1 MHKDQTCFI
10 SGRYLGENIRIMYDI
25 LHHNENKMRLKG
37 LLLFEDFEKAFDSM
51 SWSFI
56 HIDLELFI
64 FGLALSSW
72 IKVFKKNAKLAVNK
86 GRNPSSFFTL
96 GEAVDKGSYF
106 NKYICFNFNINDKE

>member
-1 MHKDQTCFI
+1 
-10 SGRYLGENIRIMYDI
+10 MYDI
-25 LHHNENKMRLKG
+25 LHHNENKIRLKG

-86 GRNPSSFFTL
+86 GRNPSSFFYTRRGCRQGIL
-96 GEAVDKGSYF
+96 F
-106 NKYICFNFNINDKE
+106 